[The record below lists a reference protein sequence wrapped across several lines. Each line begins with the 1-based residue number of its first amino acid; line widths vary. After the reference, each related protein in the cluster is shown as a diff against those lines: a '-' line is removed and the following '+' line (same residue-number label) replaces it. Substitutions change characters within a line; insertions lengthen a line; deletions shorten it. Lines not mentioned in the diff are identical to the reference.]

1 MRHIKAVTAGLL
13 LAFILSGCGS
23 LQPGENR
30 AVSPAS
36 SDQGIVRT
44 QLEQALFN
52 EIVLRF
58 AAAHPG
64 PIDPIDYQKLLNEL
78 EQTVA
83 LTEITSLQQQ
93 TLKAVRRSVA
103 GVSTATL
110 TPALDAWVG
119 QELSAL
125 RRIRTALGTADPG
138 LFQVVGPAPEARQ
151 QFLGLIE
158 ASIETHRALNPLGLR
173 FSDLPPLLV
182 KPYLLAAETAFFYQP
197 DDASIRITDASFN
210 DLSFPEAEV
219 IALINGLPGSHFLF
233 HQTGSRLFA
242 DTQTE
247 NQKAMAILL
256 LATMGHVEFYQ
267 TAYSQIA
274 RIDFLTLSLARYQKA
289 ARPSQS
295 FEQFMASIG
304 STHYGSERL
313 LQAYNGAGAAPRTLI
328 LQGRALRSLSA
339 STGLSISAA
348 QAAQAPLT
356 EFQRKALLSHLTRLG
371 WPLDPPSKSTDPS

>member
-1 MRHIKAVTAGLL
+1 M
-13 LAFILSGCGS
+13 
-23 LQPGENR
+23 
-30 AVSPAS
+30 
-36 SDQGIVRT
+36 
-44 QLEQALFN
+44 
-52 EIVLRF
+52 
-58 AAAHPG
+58 
-64 PIDPIDYQKLLNEL
+64 
-78 EQTVA
+78 
-83 LTEITSLQQQ
+83 
-93 TLKAVRRSVA
+93 
-103 GVSTATL
+103 
-110 TPALDAWVG
+110 
-119 QELSAL
+119 
-125 RRIRTALGTADPG
+125 
-138 LFQVVGPAPEARQ
+138 VGPAPEARQ

-219 IALINGLPGSHFLF
+219 IALIHGLPGSHFLF

-289 ARPSQS
+289 ARPSQT
-295 FEQFMASIG
+295 FEQFMAAIG
-304 STHYGSERL
+304 LDPLSAQKDCCKPLTVS
-313 LQAYNGAGAAPRTLI
+313 AGAAPTD
-328 LQGRALRSLSA
+328 A
-339 STGLSISAA
+339 GLAGPGPQVS
-348 QAAQAPLT
+348 
-356 EFQRKALLSHLTRLG
+356 ERLDR
-371 WPLDPPSKSTDPS
+371 PIH

>member
-1 MRHIKAVTAGLL
+1 MSVIRAVTTGLL
-13 LAFILSGCGS
+13 AAVALVGCSS
-23 LQPGENR
+23 LQPGEPR
-30 AVSPAS
+30 TTSPAS
-36 SDQGIVRT
+36 GNQGFLRT

-52 EIVLRF
+52 EIVVRF
-58 AAAHPG
+58 SAAHPG
-64 PIDPIDYQKLLNEL
+64 PLEPKDYQNLLTEL

-83 LTEITSLQQQ
+83 LTEISSLQQQ
-93 TLKAVRRSVA
+93 TLNALRKSAQPHPPEE
-103 GVSTATL
+103 
-110 TPALDAWVG
+110 PAPGLAAWVA
-119 QELSAL
+119 QELAAL
-125 RRIRTALGTADPG
+125 KRIRASLGTTDPG
-138 LFQVVGPAPEARQ
+138 LFQTVGPTRAARQ

-219 IALINGLPGSHFLF
+219 IALIDGLPGSHFLF

-256 LATMGHVEFYQ
+256 LATMGHIEFYQ

-313 LQAYNGAGAAPRTLI
+313 LQAYNGAGAAPQTLV
-328 LQGRALRSLSA
+328 LQGQALRSLSA